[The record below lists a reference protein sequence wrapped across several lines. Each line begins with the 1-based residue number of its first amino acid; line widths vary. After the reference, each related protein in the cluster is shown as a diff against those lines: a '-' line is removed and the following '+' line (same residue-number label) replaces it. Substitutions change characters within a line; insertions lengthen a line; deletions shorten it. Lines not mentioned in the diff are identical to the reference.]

1 MPSQPSPLEH
11 SVIGVAPA
19 RPSSIDTN
27 PVVGLV
33 RTLGLFLRGRVR
45 FDREE
50 VGKFLE
56 ADDGVSYRVFRR
68 VVIRSPAPAP
78 SALFIVR
85 FTVAGMTVEQNI
97 RFSRLPLFIFM
108 GFTGFRSK
116 YWCVD
121 DETGAYEGVYEWQR
135 RSDAEAYA
143 QSIALRFMTNRSI
156 PGSVSYRILERADD
170 SPWPITLRRPE
181 VTA

>member
-1 MPSQPSPLEH
+1 MR
-11 SVIGVAPA
+11 GPA
-19 RPSSIDTN
+19 R
-27 PVVGLV
+27 LA

-45 FDREE
+45 FHRED

-56 ADDGVSYRVFRR
+56 TDDGVSFRVFRH
-68 VVIRSPAPAP
+68 VVIRSHAPAP

-85 FTVAGMTVEQNI
+85 FTVAGMTVTQNI

-116 YWCVD
+116 YWCQD

-135 RSDAEAYA
+135 RADAEAYA
-143 QSIALRFMTNRSI
+143 RSIALQFMTDRSI
-156 PGSVSYRILERADD
+156 PGSVSYRILERADG
-170 SPWPITLRRPE
+170 SPWPIALRRPE
-181 VTA
+181 VPA